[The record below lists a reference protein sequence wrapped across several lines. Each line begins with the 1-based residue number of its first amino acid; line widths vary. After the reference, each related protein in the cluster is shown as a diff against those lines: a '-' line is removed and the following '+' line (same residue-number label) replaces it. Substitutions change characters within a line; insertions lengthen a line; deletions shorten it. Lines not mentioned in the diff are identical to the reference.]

1 MSENKSRKE
10 RRVKIRRRIR
20 ATVVGSDSRPRL
32 SVYRS
37 LKQIYVQAIDD
48 EKGTTMLAVSSM
60 DQEIKAKSGNKGSN
74 IEASKLV
81 GLQTAARLKEMGIK
95 SCVFDRGGW
104 RYHGRIKAL
113 ADAIREGGITI

>member
-1 MSENKSRKE
+1 MSEKKSRKE
-10 RRVKIRRRIR
+10 KRVKIRRRIR

-48 EKGTTMLAVSSM
+48 QKGATLLAVSSM
-60 DQEIKAKSGNKGSN
+60 DKEIKAKSGNKGGN

-81 GLQTAARLKEMGIK
+81 GQQAAARLKELGIER
-95 SCVFDRGGW
+95 CVFDRGGW

-113 ADAIREGGITI
+113 AEAIREGGIII

>member
-1 MSENKSRKE
+1 MSEKKSRKE

-81 GLQTAARLKEMGIK
+81 GLQTAARLEEMGIK

>member
-1 MSENKSRKE
+1 MSEKKSRKE

-60 DQEIKAKSGNKGSN
+60 DKEIKAKSGNKGSN

>member
-1 MSENKSRKE
+1 MSEKKSRKE
-10 RRVKIRRRIR
+10 KRVKVRRRIR
-20 ATVVGSDSRPRL
+20 AKVIGSGSRPRL

-48 EKGTTMLAVSSM
+48 EKGATMLTVSSL
-60 DQEIKAKSGNKGSN
+60 DKEIQAQSGNKGGN
-74 IEASKLV
+74 IEAAKQV
-81 GLQTAARLKEMGIK
+81 GLKTAVRLKELNIEK
-95 SCVFDRGGW
+95 CVFDRGGW

>member
-1 MSENKSRKE
+1 MSEKKSRKE
-10 RRVKIRRRIR
+10 KRVKIRRRIR

-48 EKGTTMLAVSSM
+48 QKGATLFAVSSM
-60 DQEIKAKSGNKGSN
+60 DKEIKARSGNKGGN

-81 GLQTAARLKEMGIK
+81 GQQAAARLKELGIER
-95 SCVFDRGGW
+95 CVFDRGGW

-113 ADAIREGGITI
+113 AEAIREGGITI

>member
-1 MSENKSRKE
+1 MSEKKSRKE

-20 ATVVGSDSRPRL
+20 ATVVGSVTRPRL

-48 EKGTTMLAVSSM
+48 ERGATMLTVSSL
-60 DQEIKAKSGNKGSN
+60 DKEIKAKCGNKGGN

-81 GLQTAARLKEMGIK
+81 GLQTAARLKEMGVEK
-95 SCVFDRGGW
+95 CVFDRGGW

-113 ADAIREGGITI
+113 AEAIREGGITI

>member
-1 MSENKSRKE
+1 MSEKKSRKDK
-10 RRVKIRRRIR
+10 RTKIRRRIR
-20 ATVVGSDSRPRL
+20 ATVSGSANRPRL
-32 SVYRS
+32 SVFRS

-48 EKGTTMLAVSSM
+48 EKGSTLLCVSSM
-60 DQEIKAKSGNKGSN
+60 DKEIKSKSGNKGSN

-81 GLQTAARLKEMGIK
+81 GLQAAVRLKEMGIET
-95 SCVFDRGGW
+95 CVFDRGGW

>member
-1 MSENKSRKE
+1 MSEKKSRKE
-10 RRVKIRRRIR
+10 KRVKVRRRIR
-20 ATVVGSDSRPRL
+20 AKVIGSGSRPRL

-48 EKGTTMLAVSSM
+48 EKGATMLTVSSL
-60 DQEIKAKSGNKGSN
+60 DKEIQAQSGNKGGN
-74 IEASKLV
+74 IEAAKQV
-81 GLQTAARLKEMGIK
+81 GLKTAARLKELNIEK
-95 SCVFDRGGW
+95 CVFDRGGW

>member
-48 EKGTTMLAVSSM
+48 EKGITMFAVSSM